1 MTDSTIWALALA
13 ENVLTMLM
21 DGRSVTKAELRER
34 LRAQME
40 AEDDAQFKNV
50 LLVALEQ
57 LAIRTH
63 RA

>member
-13 ENVLTMLM
+13 DTVLTMLK
-21 DGRSVTKAELRER
+21 DRQIVTQPALREH

-40 AEDDAQFKNV
+40 AEDDNQFKNV